1 MEEEKKYL
9 IRKQWNVTESHPLY
23 ATEQSRTRNIAKLD
37 EGLEELALR
46 EIELQETMRLA
57 MNREKL
63 RRAAEEMSAL
73 AEEFKKV
80 RDTKELSTK
89 LRRKR
94 ISYLIQQT
102 RALEGSI
109 GAGPAWNNPDFWQDN
124 TGDATE

>member
-1 MEEEKKYL
+1 MNLGNISLKIKNRRLHELNELQNRRRTMEEEKKYL

-63 RRAAEEMSAL
+63 RRAAEE
-73 AEEFKKV
+73 
-80 RDTKELSTK
+80 
-89 LRRKR
+89 
-94 ISYLIQQT
+94 
-102 RALEGSI
+102 
-109 GAGPAWNNPDFWQDN
+109 
-124 TGDATE
+124 